1 MTQAIQDW
9 SLNNAYHHQ
18 HSLVKVLIFGHKEFS
33 QLMTSVLPEFKGQAE
48 FKIFDAIVGS
58 ISEVQ
63 ALIDQYQPDVIISA
77 GSNAA
82 YLKASLDMPVL
93 SLATTDAD
101 IINAVTRASKLSSN
115 ISLVNFG
122 EHSPVVELL
131 KSHLN
136 IDLNEAC
143 YKTADQARELFN
155 VIAAAK
161 TDDSLTFV
169 GASLVCGLAAQR
181 GFQSILIY
189 SEASCIATLKQA
201 IAAGHQARAQKIDKA
216 LTYWLINQSK
226 TPIILTDK
234 EGDSVTLNKAAKEDL
249 NLSLEFEMDLSEI
262 IHPLN
267 EERPSDGECTINGV
281 DWFFHQDTVLYGQRP
296 MFMYQLYRRKQGV
309 LAATGTSL
317 SKQSSVKPLVFASK
331 AMHDLLEKVAS
342 FSNSPSNVLIFG
354 ESGTGKELI
363 AREIHRNSQYS
374 SGRFVA
380 LNCSAIPTELFEGE
394 LFGHHDG
401 AFTGSRRGGRKGLIE
416 EAQNGVLFLDEIS
429 ELAIDQQSK
438 LLRFLQERTYRPLG
452 SNKEK
457 PVAIKLVAASNKP
470 LKELVSKGLFRE
482 DLYFRLNVF
491 NLDIPPLRMRSE
503 DILKIAEVKLQYF
516 LDSYALNLDV
526 KAVLELIS
534 AELSNYSWP
543 GNVRELENIIE
554 RVVATLHMKAD
565 LKSLPKTLRQI
576 APELFTEAN
585 FESSEGLVKHNE
597 LALVADA
604 VNMFGGDK
612 QKAAEYLGMSQTT
625 LWRRLKRM
633 NQT

>member
-1 MTQAIQDW
+1 MSQSNQDW
-9 SLNNAYHHQ
+9 SLNTAYHHQ
-18 HSLVKVLIFGHKEFS
+18 HSLLKILIFGHKEFS
-33 QLMTSVLPEFKGQAE
+33 QLMASVLPEFAGQAE

-63 ALIDQYQPDVIISA
+63 TLIDQYQPDVIVSA

-82 YLKASLDMPVL
+82 YLKSSLDIPVL
-93 SLATTDAD
+93 SLVSTDSD

-115 ISLVNFG
+115 INLVNFG
-122 EHSPVVELL
+122 EPSSVVALL
-131 KSHLN
+131 NSHLN

-143 YKTADQARELFN
+143 YKTAEQAREIFN
-155 VIAAAK
+155 VLAANVNKDAPPI
-161 TDDSLTFV
+161 FV

-201 IAAGHQARAQKIDKA
+201 IAAGQRARTQHIDKA

-226 TPIILTDK
+226 TPIILTDP
-234 EGDSVTLNKAAKEDL
+234 EGDSITLNKAAKVDL
-249 NLSLEFEMDLSEI
+249 NLSLEFEMDLAEI
-262 IHPLN
+262 IHPQD
-267 EERPSDGECTINGV
+267 ESRPNNGECTINNV
-281 DWFFHQDTVLYGQRP
+281 DWYFHQDTVTYGQRT
-296 MFMYQLYRRKQGV
+296 MFMYQLYRRKQT
-309 LAATGTSL
+309 AL
-317 SKQSSVKPLVFASK
+317 SQGSTPLKSDTKKPLVFASK
-331 AMHDLLEKVAS
+331 VMHDLLDKVAS

-363 AREIHRNSQYS
+363 AREIHRNSQYAD
-374 SGRFVA
+374 GRFVA

-394 LFGHHDG
+394 LFGYHDG

-416 EAQNGVLFLDEIS
+416 AAQNGVLFLDEIS

-438 LLRFLQERTYRPLG
+438 LLRFLQERSYRPLG

-457 PVAIKLVAASNKP
+457 PVAIKLVAASNKS
-470 LKELVSKGLFRE
+470 LKELVSQGLFRE

-503 DILKIAEVKLQYF
+503 DILKIAGVKLQYF
-516 LDSYALNLDV
+516 LDSYVLDLD
-526 KAVLELIS
+526 ANEVLQSIS
-534 AELSNYSWP
+534 TELSNYSWP

-554 RVVATLHMKAD
+554 RVVATLHMTPD
-565 LKSLPKTLRQI
+565 LKTLPKTLRQI

-585 FESSEGLVKHNE
+585 LSASQGLVKHKE

-604 VNMFGGDK
+604 VNKFGGDK

-625 LWRRLKRM
+625 LWRRLKTM
-633 NQT
+633 NQI